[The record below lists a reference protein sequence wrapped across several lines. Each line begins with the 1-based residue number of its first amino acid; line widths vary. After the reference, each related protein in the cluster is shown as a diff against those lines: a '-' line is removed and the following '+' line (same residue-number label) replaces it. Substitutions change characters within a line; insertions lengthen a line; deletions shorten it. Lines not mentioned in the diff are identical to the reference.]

1 MTLLGRG
8 VPVSKKWV
16 SIYPPRG
23 WAYKDMIEHFISCVL
38 DDTEP
43 IIKADDGAKV
53 MDVLC
58 AVFKSMDIGGWV
70 DFPLSEDIIPQN
82 YI

>member
-1 MTLLGRG
+1 
-8 VPVSKKWV
+8 
-16 SIYPPRG
+16 
-23 WAYKDMIEHFISCVL
+23 MIEHFISSVL
-38 DDTEP
+38 DNAEP

-70 DFPLSEDIIPQN
+70 DFPLSEEIIPQN